1 MIKSNQVI
9 FKAIELLLRSC
20 QYQASAACEAVR
32 LRLPHFGTRFPL
44 LRDVRSGEET
54 ASLDLQRKK
63 LQSPVPVDVSDSES
77 KIHSKPCKF
86 LKKISLIKV

>member
-54 ASLDLQRKK
+54 ASLDLQRKNCNR
-63 LQSPVPVDVSDSES
+63 LYQSTYRTQNPKFTPNPVSSW
-77 KIHSKPCKF
+77 
-86 LKKISLIKV
+86 KKYLS